1 MRLPSSLTRAPPP
14 PRLRVLMK
22 SHDEKMGQVQDD
34 QSRTSDEEESY
45 LNTTTKSH
53 TLCNNSNTEI
63 YPSSFYQNDD
73 APVRS
78 DEKMR
83 GTQPTNFNFLG
94 ENLLNKESSNLMD
107 PTSEN
112 AILPT
117 ATVAGALPAMQN
129 HKSSSQTQTHFNDVV
144 EDDVAD
150 DPPTTCKNEIMS
162 GDNKLFIQRRSYPH
176 HYHHHPQTD
185 SSPIV
190 LTSSSSQINSSLLLR
205 KVKRRT
211 LWWGNRGSGLSNYY
225 ATMCLLFWMMACYNG
240 VHLTEAITTSG
251 TAGEFIN
258 TFLI

>member
-14 PRLRVLMK
+14 RLRVPMK

-53 TLCNNSNTEI
+53 TFCNTKI
-63 YPSSFYQNDD
+63 YLSSLYHDEN

-83 GTQPTNFNFLG
+83 GIQATNFIFLG

-112 AILPT
+112 AIIP
-117 ATVAGALPAMQN
+117 ASVALPAMQN
-129 HKSSSQTQTHFNDVV
+129 HSSSQTQTHFNDV
-144 EDDVAD
+144 EDDDAD
-150 DPPTTCKNEIMS
+150 DPPTTCKNEILS
-162 GDNKLFIQRRSYPH
+162 GDFKLFMQRRTYR
-176 HYHHHPQTD
+176 HHHPQTENGE
-185 SSPIV
+185 SSPTV
-190 LTSSSSQINSSLLLR
+190 LTSSSSQINSSLLLQ

-211 LWWGNRGSGLSNYY
+211 LWWGNRGSGLPNYY
-225 ATMCLLFWMMACYNG
+225 ATMCLLFWMLACYSG

-251 TAGEFIN
+251 TTGEFIN
-258 TFLI
+258 IFKCEF